1 MKEPSYDFPP
11 PFRVIPPE
19 IVDLLGEPGQ
29 VFDGMEEDC
38 LGCGIENLPTQLIR
52 ILRGE
57 NFGIPMVRV
66 S

>member
-38 LGCGIENLPTQLIR
+38 LGCGIVQALGVARSGKTTWAYLA
-52 ILRGE
+52 LD
-57 NFGIPMVRV
+57 
-66 S
+66 